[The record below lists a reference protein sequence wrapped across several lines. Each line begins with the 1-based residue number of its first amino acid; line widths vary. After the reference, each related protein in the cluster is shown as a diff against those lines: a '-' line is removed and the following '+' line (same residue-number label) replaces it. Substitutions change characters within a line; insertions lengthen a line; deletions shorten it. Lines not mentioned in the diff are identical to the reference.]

1 MTKIV
6 IVSGIQIINNPRV
19 VKEATALAEAGYEV
33 EVIDAIYDEESNEQI
48 NSILQSVRW
57 NHIPVIDVT
66 DGHIKTSLYYLYAR
80 LRRKI
85 SLLQK
90 QWLNIES
97 PNQLGYFT
105 RRLYRIAKNRKAD
118 LYIVHLEQA
127 LWVGRKLLED
137 GCNVAIDVEDWYS
150 EDGLPADR
158 ALRPLELMKG
168 CEQFLLQ
175 NAAYCTTTS
184 SVLSNALSEAYQC
197 PPPVVIYN
205 SFPLEDRLLVDGQ
218 VLDRQDTSLPSIV
231 WFSQTVGPGRGLEQL
246 LAAMKKVKYP
256 YELHIRGTPRKGFE
270 EILLKGL
277 PKEITSHVYFHPQV
291 PQNELLS
298 RLSEHD
304 IGFCGELSDCSN
316 KDLTISNKAL
326 EYLRA
331 GLAVIASDTAGHK
344 EVASL
349 VPSGVHIFQ
358 QDNLST
364 LQNELNLL
372 LGDDNALKQAKEA
385 SYRGMDTDI
394 DWRISK
400 EKLIDLVFH
409 SLVKDVDS

>member
-19 VKEATALAEAGYEV
+19 VKEATALAEAGYQV
-33 EVIDAIYDEESNEQI
+33 EVIGAIYDKESRERI
-48 NSILQSVRW
+48 VKILQSVRW
-57 NHIPVIDVT
+57 SHIPVIDLSDRHKQT
-66 DGHIKTSLYYLYAR
+66 GLYYQYAR

-90 QWLNIES
+90 QWLNLES

-105 RRLYRIAKNRKAD
+105 KRLYRIAKNRKAD

-158 ALRPLELMKG
+158 TLRPLGLMKE
-168 CEQFLLQ
+168 CEQYLLR

-184 SVLSNALSEAYQC
+184 SALSKALSEAYQC
-197 PPPVVIYN
+197 PPPTVIYN
-205 SFPLEDRLLVDGQ
+205 SFPLEGRLRVDEKI
-218 VLDRQDTSLPSIV
+218 LDRQDTSLPSII

-246 LAAMKKVKYP
+246 LAAMQKVEYP
-256 YELHIRGTPRKGFE
+256 FELHIRGTLRKGYKE
-270 EILLKGL
+270 TLLKGL
-277 PKEITSHVYFHPQV
+277 SKAITSRIYFHPQV
-291 PQNELLS
+291 PQDELLS

-304 IGFCGELSDCSN
+304 IGFCGELSDCRSR
-316 KDLTISNKAL
+316 DLTITNKVL
-326 EYLRA
+326 EYFRA

-344 EVASL
+344 EIASS
-349 VPSGVHIFQ
+349 VPAGVYVFQ

-364 LQNELNLL
+364 LQNVLNLL
-372 LGDDNALKQAKEA
+372 LGDGNEVKQAKEA
-385 SYRGMDTDI
+385 SSRGMDTDLN
-394 DWRISK
+394 WRKSEAIIVELARQFL
-400 EKLIDLVFH
+400 EKN
-409 SLVKDVDS
+409 VD